1 MLTRRALNVM
11 LENIVE
17 DMFSLDIKP
26 EKIILFGS
34 YSKGGIHTY
43 SDVDLAVWSKKFTGE
58 GLIDFEIVR
67 PLIKNIKIWTSKC
80 IHPVPPVKILIRLL
94 KLLKKQEKS
103 SNKHQRK
110 NGRNYLNQI
119 ILFFRSIA

>member
-1 MLTRRALNVM
+1 MLTRRALNIL

-17 DMFSLDIKP
+17 DMFSFDIKP

-34 YSKGGIHTY
+34 YSRGGIHTY

-67 PLIKNIKIWTSKC
+67 PLIKKYKNLDIKRYPSGATSENFDPF
-80 IHPVPPVKILIRLL
+80 IDII
-94 KLLKKQEKS
+94 EKTGKS
-103 SNKHQRK
+103 IQIVSTK
-110 NGRNYLNQI
+110 NLPE
-119 ILFFRSIA
+119 LS

>member
-43 SDVDLAVWSKKFTGE
+43 SDVDLAVWSKKFTAE

-67 PLIKNIKIWTSKC
+67 PLIKKYKNLDIKMYPSGATSENFDPFIEIIEKTG
-80 IHPVPPVKILIRLL
+80 KIIQYTP
-94 KLLKKQEKS
+94 KKKWSELS
-103 SNKHQRK
+103 
-110 NGRNYLNQI
+110 
-119 ILFFRSIA
+119 